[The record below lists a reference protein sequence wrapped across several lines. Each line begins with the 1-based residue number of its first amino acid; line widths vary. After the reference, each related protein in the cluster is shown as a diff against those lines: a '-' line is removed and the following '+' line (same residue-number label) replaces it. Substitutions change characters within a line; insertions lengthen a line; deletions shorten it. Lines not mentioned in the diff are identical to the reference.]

1 MASKT
6 IDNSW
11 QSQLMKEVKAQLSNL
26 QDKLPHKIQ
35 EIVKARLEQWKEVEI
50 NFAIIG
56 SSGVGKSS
64 FINAIRGY
72 VIH

>member
-1 MASKT
+1 MATKT

-11 QSQLMKEVKAQLSNL
+11 QSRLMKDVQAQLSDL

-35 EIVKARLEQWKEVEI
+35 EIVKARLEKWKEVEI

-56 SSGVGKSS
+56 NTGVGKSS

>member
-1 MASKT
+1 
-6 IDNSW
+6 
-11 QSQLMKEVKAQLSNL
+11 MKDVQAQLSDL

-35 EIVKARLEQWKEVEI
+35 EIVKARLEKWKEVEI

-56 SSGVGKSS
+56 NTGVGKSS